1 MIMGCWGDGGETED
15 DRERTTVD
23 EWEVGVKRE
32 DDIEMMNM
40 YETEVG
46 VTQNTTKKG

>member
-1 MIMGCWGDGGETED
+1 MN
-15 DRERTTVD
+15 VN
-23 EWEVGVKRE
+23 EWEVGVKTA

-46 VTQNTTKKG
+46 VIQNTTEKG